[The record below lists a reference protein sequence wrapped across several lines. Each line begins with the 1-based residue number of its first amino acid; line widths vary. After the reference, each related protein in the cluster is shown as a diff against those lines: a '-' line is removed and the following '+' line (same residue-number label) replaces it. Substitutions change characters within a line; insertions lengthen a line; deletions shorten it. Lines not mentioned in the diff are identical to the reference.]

1 MGSMLWKDFFRE
13 IKHTFSRFLSV
24 LILVALAVAFFSG
37 LRATAPNMKRTGDD
51 YLDSLHLADIQV
63 MSNLGLTEED
73 IAALAAREDI
83 AAAEGAYVVDA
94 YAAAGD
100 AELVA
105 KVYSLTKK
113 GINEV
118 ELRSGRMAER
128 ANECVADE
136 NLLRL
141 LGLSLGDTFTLT
153 PGEGMEDALVHE
165 TFTVVGTIRS
175 PMYVTTERGTASLGT
190 GACLS
195 VSSC

>member
-1 MGSMLWKDFFRE
+1 MLWKDFFRE

-153 PGEGMEDALVHE
+153 PGEGD
-165 TFTVVGTIRS
+165 GRC
-175 PMYVTTERGTASLGT
+175 LG
-190 GACLS
+190 A
-195 VSSC
+195 